1 MISKLN
7 HVIGVTGKKGSG
19 KTTAAKYLAHQGYV
33 RVNFKDAL
41 LKEIKEK
48 FPKTLSALVRL
59 IEREQY
65 NGIAPLTVDRLL
77 EEKTDEIA
85 RFFLQEYG
93 TDVRRVDNEDYWVV
107 KWLKNAKH
115 HSLLVVD
122 DVRFI
127 NEADA
132 VRGLNGIIVRIVRE
146 GQVSNDTHT
155 SETQMDMLEPD
166 YTITV
171 PDGRL
176 DLMYAE
182 LDKITKSPI

>member
-1 MISKLN
+1 MKVGL
-7 HVIGVTGKKGSG
+7 TGKKGSG
-19 KTTAAKYLAHQGYV
+19 KSTAAKYLAHQGYA

-41 LKEIKEK
+41 VSEMKQNFPGTLEKIIELMDASAYDGLK
-48 FPKTLSALVRL
+48 PW
-59 IEREQY
+59 
-65 NGIAPLTVDRLL
+65 TVDRLL
-77 EEKTDEIA
+77 EEKPPLFRSLMQD
-85 RFFLQEYG
+85 YG
-93 TDVRRVDNEDYWVV
+93 TQVRRGDDEDYWVV

-146 GQVSNDTHT
+146 GQVSNDTHM

-182 LDKITKSPI
+182 LDKITKSPK